1 MDNIFNSSKWIWY
14 NGDIQKNSYAEF
26 FSEFNYGGG
35 KVEIAIS
42 ADSDFV
48 LYINGKRV
56 LNNQYGDFE
65 RYKVYSKKDI
75 TPYLN
80 KGKNTFAALVWYF
93 GEDSMRYFVYKP
105 GLIFKIFTEKEV
117 LLESNTNILSRK
129 SLAYQSGFK
138 QTITFQLGF
147 SFNYN
152 ANLETDWKNCGG
164 QDFAPSIII
173 DKNCNFYLKPIN
185 ELSELEYIDGKVS
198 FPNDNKLLTVDLGK
212 EAVGLIDFS
221 FISDCEQ
228 KLTIIWAERLKDDGN
243 CPRKIGSR
251 DFSVHYTAK
260 VGLNNYA
267 NYMLRLG
274 VRYIQFEFEK
284 PVTKFKVGLIC
295 QNYYAKKREIIAAN
309 PLDKNIY
316 DLCVRTLNL
325 CMMEHYVDCPW
336 REQCLYAFDSRNQ
349 MLFGYY
355 AFENGNADYARANL
369 LLMSKDYREDGL
381 MSICYPCGHDLTI
394 PSFSLH
400 FIIALKEY
408 VDFTGDISLFLECKS
423 KVDELLNTFIN
434 NLSNGLIDRF
444 EGANHWNFYDWSRFS
459 EGTLNTSQ
467 TAKPEFM
474 LNALFILAL
483 SAVQS
488 LSKIAGL
495 PFEYDGLKE
504 DLIKNLRQRFYLS
517 ERKLYTMEEGEDM
530 CAELVN
536 VFAILSGVATKEQ
549 QEDICKAI
557 VEEKMPSCSLS
568 MTLYKYKALML
579 CGKDKY
585 KNWIID
591 KVRGVYK
598 KMLDAGATSVWEV
611 EDCIATFGDAGS
623 MCHAWACV
631 PVYLFH
637 ELGLVN
643 YR

>member
-26 FSEFNYGGG
+26 FSEFNYDGG

-164 QDFAPSIII
+164 QDFSPSIII

-198 FPNDNKLLTVDLGK
+198 FANDNKLLTVDLGK

-228 KLTIIWAERLKDDGN
+228 KLTIIWAEHLKDDGN

-284 PVTKFKVGLIC
+284 PVTKFKAGLIC

-325 CMMEHYVDCPW
+325 CIMEHYVDCPW

-355 AFENGNADYARANL
+355 AFENGNADYARSNL

-400 FIIALKEY
+400 FILALKEY
-408 VDFTGDISLFLECKS
+408 VDFTGDISLYLECKS
-423 KVDELLNTFIN
+423 KVDELLNTFIK

-495 PFEYDGLKE
+495 SFVYANLKA
-504 DLIKNLRQRFYLS
+504 DLIENLRQRFYLP

-557 VEEKMPSCSLS
+557 VEEKMPPCSLS

-579 CGKDKY
+579 CNKDKY